1 MANKILIIDDDIDLV
16 ESMANLLEAKNYSVC
31 VAHNG
36 QDGVQMA
43 RTEKPDL
50 ILLDVMMTTRDEGF
64 NVARNLSQIPELKGT
79 PVVMVSGVRKEM
91 NLPFQLEPDESW
103 LPIRE
108 FLEKPIKPETLL
120 NAVQKHIRK
129 G

>member
-1 MANKILIIDDDIDLV
+1 MANKVLIIDDDIDLV
-16 ESMANLLEAKNYSVC
+16 ESIANLLEAKNYSVSI
-31 VAHNG
+31 AYNG
-36 QDGVQMA
+36 KDGVEKA
-43 RTEKPDL
+43 RSEKPDL

-64 NVARNLSQIPELKGT
+64 NVARNLSQIEDLKGT

-103 LPIRE
+103 LPIKE